1 MRDKLFTALEEKRRK
16 LKEDKDNCELAYGMS
31 FVFMSHT
38 VWYTDDH
45 VDSLLESQTRMMKRN
60 LRRRGIE
67 QVDNKTNKRKQLSD
81 ILFPH
86 MLLTYCIHILS

>member
-1 MRDKLFTALEEKRRK
+1 
-16 LKEDKDNCELAYGMS
+16 
-31 FVFMSHT
+31 
-38 VWYTDDH
+38 
-45 VDSLLESQTRMMKRN
+45 MMKRN

-86 MLLTYCIHILS
+86 MLLTYYIHILLILNSLSLFTSSARIQAQG